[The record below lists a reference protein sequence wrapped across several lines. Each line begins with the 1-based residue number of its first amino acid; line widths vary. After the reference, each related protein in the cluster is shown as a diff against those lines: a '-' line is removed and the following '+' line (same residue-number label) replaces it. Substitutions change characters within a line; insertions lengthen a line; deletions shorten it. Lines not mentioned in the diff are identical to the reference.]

1 MLFSLERKIK
11 NAERKHDLSEVTAG
25 DRKLS
30 GVEAALPVPFCV
42 VSPKFIHFHELGI
55 LLMNGQIIIIVFG
68 PLLGRLQ
75 LLKQG
80 LLLPLLT
87 QVRYVR

>member
-1 MLFSLERKIK
+1 MIFRLERKIK
-11 NAERKHDLSEVTAG
+11 NAKRKHDLSEVTAG
-25 DRKLS
+25 DRKLP
-30 GVEAALPVPFCV
+30 GVEAALPIPFCV
-42 VSPKFIHFHELGI
+42 VSPEFIHLHELGI

-68 PLLGRLQ
+68 PLFGRLQ